1 VFAEYGGISLELIGE
16 TCSHESK
23 KPAAVVAGRAKG
35 TSEPMLLYAQAG
47 AAAANQGRDGA
58 LVMHDAPKEEAHHGR

>member
-1 VFAEYGGISLELIGE
+1 MKA
-16 TCSHESK
+16 K